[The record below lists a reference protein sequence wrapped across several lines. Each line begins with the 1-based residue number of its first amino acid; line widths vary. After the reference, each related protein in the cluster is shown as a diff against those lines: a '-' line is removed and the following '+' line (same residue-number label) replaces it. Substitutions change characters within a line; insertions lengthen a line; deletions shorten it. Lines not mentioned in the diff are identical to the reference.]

1 MIFLLKHQVSVRNI
15 KAAQDLMRKLYFS
28 KDQKRGEEKTVLKLV
43 EELGELSEA
52 VLLNKHDKI
61 SEEIADVIAWTLSVA
76 NLYDINVDE
85 VFNQKYKG
93 VCPECNDCP
102 CVCESL

>member
-1 MIFLLKHQVSVRNI
+1 VEII
-15 KAAQDLMRKLYFS
+15 KAAQELMKKLYFS
-28 KDQKRGEEKTVLKLV
+28 KDLNRGEERTVLRLV

-52 VLLNKHDKI
+52 VLLKNNDKI

-76 NLYDINVDE
+76 NLYEIDVDE

-93 VCPECNDCP
+93 VCPECNKCP
-102 CVCESL
+102 CVCESI

>member
-1 MIFLLKHQVSVRNI
+1 MEII
-15 KAAQDLMRKLYFS
+15 KAAQELMKKLYFS
-28 KDQKRGEEKTVLKLV
+28 KDLNRGEERTVLRLV

-52 VLLNKHDKI
+52 VLLKNNDKI

-76 NLYDINVDE
+76 NLYEIDVDE

-93 VCPECNDCP
+93 VCPECNKCP
-102 CVCESL
+102 CVCESI

>member
-1 MIFLLKHQVSVRNI
+1 MK
-15 KAAQDLMRKLYFS
+15 KLYFS
-28 KDQKRGEEKTVLKLV
+28 KDLNRGEERTVLRLV

-52 VLLNKHDKI
+52 VLLKNNDKI

-76 NLYDINVDE
+76 NLYEIDVYE

-93 VCPECNDCP
+93 VCPECNKCP
-102 CVCESL
+102 CVCESI

>member
-1 MIFLLKHQVSVRNI
+1 MEII
-15 KAAQDLMRKLYFS
+15 KTAQELMKKLYFS
-28 KDQKRGEEKTVLKLV
+28 KDLNRGEERTVLRLV

-52 VLLNKHDKI
+52 VLLKNNDKI

-76 NLYDINVDE
+76 NLYEIDVDE

-93 VCPECNDCP
+93 VCPECNKCP
-102 CVCESL
+102 CVCESI

>member
-1 MIFLLKHQVSVRNI
+1 MK
-15 KAAQDLMRKLYFS
+15 KLYFS
-28 KDQKRGEEKTVLKLV
+28 KDLNRGEERTVLRLV

-52 VLLNKHDKI
+52 VLLKNNDKI

-76 NLYDINVDE
+76 NLYEIDVDE

-93 VCPECNDCP
+93 VCPECNKCP
-102 CVCESL
+102 CVCESI